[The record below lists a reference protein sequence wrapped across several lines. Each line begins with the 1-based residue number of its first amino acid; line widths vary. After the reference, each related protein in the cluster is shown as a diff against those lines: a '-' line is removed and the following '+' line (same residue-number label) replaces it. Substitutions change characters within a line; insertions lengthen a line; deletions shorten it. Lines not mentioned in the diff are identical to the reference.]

1 MHNGKCLRRGFRR
14 QLFVRALKISG
25 LRFGKRSA
33 GAAARLDAFQL
44 SFVNGTRRS
53 KNSSLSVLKHSPY
66 TAGIAFAPLLV
77 QSGLQR
83 STSTS
88 LAATGSSNGS
98 QFMCSTAK
106 CPPGIRSRCS
116 CGASVPWSKP
126 VSYTHL
132 TLPTNREV

>member
-53 KNSSLSVLKHSPY
+53 
-66 TAGIAFAPLLV
+66 
-77 QSGLQR
+77 
-83 STSTS
+83 
-88 LAATGSSNGS
+88 
-98 QFMCSTAK
+98 
-106 CPPGIRSRCS
+106 
-116 CGASVPWSKP
+116 

-132 TLPTNREV
+132 VAAALQAAETGRKNFSAEKTSIQSRK